1 MPTIGKR
8 MNHQVLTALEKAGL
22 KLNPSKCAF
31 AQDSAMVVRSVL
43 CAATLGLLRVAEALE
58 TGTVSAGVN
67 TFAVSFSGAY
77 RDPVVIAVSRSLV

>member
-1 MPTIGKR
+1 
-8 MNHQVLTALEKAGL
+8 
-22 KLNPSKCAF
+22 
-31 AQDSAMVVRSVL
+31 MVVRSVL
-43 CAATLGLLRVAEALE
+43 CAAALGLLRFAEALE

>member
-1 MPTIGKR
+1 
-8 MNHQVLTALEKAGL
+8 
-22 KLNPSKCAF
+22 
-31 AQDSAMVVRSVL
+31 MVRTVL
-43 CAATLGLLRVAEALE
+43 CAATLGLLRFAEALE